1 MAKDT
6 NVTINYDQSRSHK
19 MLTLEKVLQDL
30 KNFENNHILNGAVA
44 VAVGDKVVYSK
55 CSGMADFEENIPC
68 TIDTQYNIAS
78 VTKQFTAAA
87 LLRALFDANPSLD
100 SLKKALQNPL
110 SHYLPTE
117 DPLWDGEMPEW
128 ATTITLHQL
137 LTHTSGI
144 INYTDLDP
152 FWDTLYPTENPAIS
166 NLLNLFKKE
175 PLNFEPGTQYDYC
188 NSGYTLLGQVVE
200 RLSKKTLS
208 QYFMETFF
216 VPLKMGHTSLPTQG
230 TVLDLKN
237 TKLHFNLARG
247 YTYDIK
253 NPTGPYTEIKN
264 YWPHKIDQGDGG
276 IISTIPNL
284 VKWNTALHKGRVL
297 PPDILKL
304 MLTPY
309 ELIPGE
315 SNIYYGYGIVSREST
330 AGIIFTHGGAVPGY
344 HNYPIY
350 LASIDATVISF
361 TNVTFD
367 SSCIQDKRQAIKDEL
382 SDIKDPVEKEKKYNE
397 ILTKRYPEIVKT
409 KEKHRLF
416 QVKDI
421 KGLEESLPVDEIP
434 PYFQ

>member
-1 MAKDT
+1 
-6 NVTINYDQSRSHK
+6 
-19 MLTLEKVLQDL
+19 MLSLENVLQDL
-30 KNFENNHILNGAVA
+30 KNFENNHILNGAIA
-44 VAVGDKVVYSK
+44 IAVGGKIAYSK
-55 CSGMADFEENIPC
+55 CSGMADFAENTPC
-68 TIDTQYNIAS
+68 TVDTQYDIAS

-87 LLRALFDANPSLD
+87 LLRVLFDANPSLD
-100 SLKKALQNPL
+100 SLKKTLQNPL
-110 SHYLPTE
+110 SHYLSPE
-117 DPLWDGEMPEW
+117 DFLWDGEMPKW
-128 ATTITLHQL
+128 ATIVTLHQL

-144 INYTDLDP
+144 VNYTDLDL
-152 FWDTLYPTENPAIS
+152 FWSDLYPAENPSI
-166 NLLNLFKKE
+166 LDLINLFKKE
-175 PLNFEPGTQYDYC
+175 PLNFKAGTQYDYC

-216 VPLKMGHTSLPTQG
+216 VPLKMGNTSLPPQG
-230 TVLDLKN
+230 TGLNLKK

-253 NPTGPYTEIKN
+253 NPIGPYTEIKN
-264 YWPHKIDQGDGG
+264 YWPHEIDQGDGG

-284 VKWNTALHKGRVL
+284 IKWNTALHKGRVL
-297 PPDILKL
+297 PPDVLEL

-315 SNIYYGYGIVSREST
+315 SNIYYGYGIVCRKSPVGT
-330 AGIIFTHGGAVPGY
+330 IFTHGGSIPGY

-350 LASIDATVISF
+350 FPSIDATVISF

-367 SSCIQDKRQAIKDEL
+367 SSSIKDKRQAIKDEL

-397 ILTKRYPEIVKT
+397 IFAKRYPEIEQII
-409 KEKHRLF
+409 EKYRLF

-421 KGLEESLPVDEIP
+421 KGLEESFPTD
-434 PYFQ
+434 